1 MQAYEE
7 MHEGGSW
14 WIIASHPA
22 HARHET
28 QESGS
33 FTLSRLRSRTPKAL
47 RLTALYHQSEHSR
60 GTTSFPLPFPP
71 LDLVLE
77 QPLRCVFQKLISAVA
92 EPEAVR
98 FAAEGQR
105 CSGGRDGIPSL
116 LPLPLRPLCGR
127 AERSSGFQTPLSS
140 GQGVG
145 VSDPVLA
152 LKRQDP
158 RVSLLAQSG
167 NQFQEKLQ
175 NVLLPPRYHPLSTI
189 PLGGFYPM
197 RSPIQGHLPPALSFP

>member
-60 GTTSFPLPFPP
+60 GTNSFPLPFPP

-105 CSGGRDGIPSL
+105 CSGGKDGIPFL
-116 LPLPLRPLCGR
+116 LPLPLRPSA
-127 AERSSGFQTPLSS
+127 AEPNVPLAFRRHSPQAKASGSLTPFWLSNDQTKSVSSRSFPKSVS
-140 GQGVG
+140 GQATKRPTTTHFPTTP
-145 VSDPVLA
+145 SDAAPPL
-152 LKRQDP
+152 
-158 RVSLLAQSG
+158 G
-167 NQFQEKLQ
+167 NRSQLRNSPLPF
-175 NVLLPPRYHPLSTI
+175 LLP
-189 PLGGFYPM
+189 
-197 RSPIQGHLPPALSFP
+197 